1 MELTLHE
8 VFLLPK
14 KHAYGVNINLN
25 LNKAQEVAKGG
36 DVHYLLD
43 SKVVL

>member
-1 MELTLHE
+1 MKC
-8 VFLLPK
+8 VFSQK
-14 KHAYGVNINLN
+14 TNLRGNTN

-43 SKVVL
+43 SKWFYELKGK